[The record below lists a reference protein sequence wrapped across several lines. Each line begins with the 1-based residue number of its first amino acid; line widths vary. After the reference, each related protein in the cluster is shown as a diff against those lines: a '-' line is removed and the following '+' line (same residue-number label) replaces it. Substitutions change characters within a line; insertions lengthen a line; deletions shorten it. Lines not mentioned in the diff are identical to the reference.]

1 MVARRTSDGR
11 FVLFTTT
18 DVKPEWTLR
27 RWGAVG
33 DTGADGHGIL
43 ARADALAAPSGWTT
57 RQLMLVARRRL
68 VAKGELCPLPATRD
82 AVTALD
88 QALACRW
95 ERGRPRARAACRCRS
110 VKAIP
115 HPAPVDRCDPG
126 RPRHPPVP
134 RSRGQG
140 RHGRAAP
147 DRARPAHARCRPRDP
162 VPARPLA
169 LPPPR
174 QGSALGRSPPAGR
187 CPRLILPGLSQ
198 PEETPTC
205 SAQRGRRQTRT
216 RKEIPP

>member
-1 MVARRTSDGR
+1 MIAVRDEDIMVARRTSDGR

-95 ERGRPRARAACRCRS
+95 ERGRPRARAACRCPDPGGKGVTAEQLLIVLDQLTHDAARAIPYLPALWHCRRH
-110 VKAIP
+110 VKA
-115 HPAPVDRCDPG
+115 ALSAEARRLAAV
-126 RPRHPPVP
+126 
-134 RSRGQG
+134 RG
-140 RHGRAAP
+140 
-147 DRARPAHARCRPRDP
+147 
-162 VPARPLA
+162 
-169 LPPPR
+169 
-174 QGSALGRSPPAGR
+174 
-187 CPRLILPGLSQ
+187 
-198 PEETPTC
+198 
-205 SAQRGRRQTRT
+205 
-216 RKEIPP
+216 